1 MKYIFLFFLIVNCS
15 KDISFDPGTTILKQT
30 IKFIY
35 DESSK
40 EQPVMEIQY

>member
-1 MKYIFLFFLIVNCS
+1 MKYLLILLLLVSCS
-15 KDISFDPGTTILKQT
+15 KDISFDPGTTILRQT

-40 EQPVMEIQY
+40 EKPVMEIK

>member
-1 MKYIFLFFLIVNCS
+1 MKYFFLFVLITNCS

-35 DESSK
+35 NESSK
-40 EQPVMEIQY
+40 EQPVMEVQY

>member
-1 MKYIFLFFLIVNCS
+1 MKYLILFLLLVNCS
-15 KDISFDPGTTILKQT
+15 KDISFDPGTTILRQT

-40 EQPVMEIQY
+40 EKPVMEIK

>member
-1 MKYIFLFFLIVNCS
+1 MKYLILFLLLVSCS
-15 KDISFDPGTTILKQT
+15 KDISFDPGTTIVRQT

-40 EQPVMEIQY
+40 EKPVMEIQY

>member
-1 MKYIFLFFLIVNCS
+1 MKYLILFLLLVSCS
-15 KDISFDPGTTILKQT
+15 KDISFDPGTTIVRQA

-40 EQPVMEIQY
+40 EKPVMEIK